1 MKTTKDRKKSDR
13 SYSKKSIKNPLFL
26 RFYFHSIDR
35 NKEKS
40 QKKGKTACLITRG
53 LQRCSGKHRQA
64 KSIFPYNFLKI
75 ALKIPYASARLETHV
90 QTFYGMCQGT
100 YRNEVDTTLGI
111 VAQRIK
117 CNTTR

>member
-1 MKTTKDRKKSDR
+1 MITKDRKKSDTICG
-13 SYSKKSIKNPLFL
+13 KKNIKNPLFL

-40 QKKGKTACLITRG
+40 QKKGKNSLPDYSRHPKVLRETSAGEEYFSVQL
-53 LQRCSGKHRQA
+53 
-64 KSIFPYNFLKI
+64 LKI
-75 ALKIPYASARLETHV
+75 ALKIPYASARLETHI
-90 QTFYGMCQGT
+90 QTFYRMCQGT